1 VLRTGRR
8 AAKADPRGSV
18 RHIEE
23 RYHHTEIIVEEQKA
37 NNSRRKKV
45 AIGVFTLVALVA
57 AVTLFFYLRYKATH
71 ISTDDAFIDG
81 RIHTIAPK
89 IAGTVKAIHVNDNQP
104 VKKGDLLVEIDP
116 ADYEVKVREAESGV
130 QAEKGKLAEVE
141 ARKVAA
147 QNQLQEL
154 KAAAET
160 AKAHLDL
167 QEANLAQAA
176 LDLKRAENLYRREA
190 ISKERHE
197 KARTAY
203 DVSEAQVR
211 AAREQ
216 VNQAGTAI
224 ETQKSVIRQIE
235 TSMNAQASAIRE
247 KEAKFAQAELNY
259 SYTDIRAPSDG
270 YVTKKSVEQGNQVQT
285 GQPLMA
291 VVALDDLWV
300 TANYKETQLQK
311 IKPGRRVTIQADTY
325 PGKRFEGKVDS
336 IMSGTGAVFS
346 LFPPENA
353 TGNYVKV
360 VQRIPVKILL
370 NKDTDPQHVL
380 RIGMSVVP
388 TVIIE

>member
-1 VLRTGRR
+1 M
-8 AAKADPRGSV
+8 
-18 RHIEE
+18 
-23 RYHHTEIIVEEQKA
+23 EEQKA